1 MVSRHLENSSHIL
14 EILNSTS
21 EEFIAIKTSSAMF
34 LKRQW
39 CSHRGAL
46 PRDHRLCEKNK

>member
-1 MVSRHLENSSHIL
+1 MASSFGWEIDMVSRHLENSSHIL

-34 LKRQW
+34 LKRQ
-39 CSHRGAL
+39 
-46 PRDHRLCEKNK
+46 